1 MACRS
6 LSFCGPNSQASTSCL
21 WPDARMKCTPQ
32 ASALSFLT
40 LWTCRSWLTLCE
52 RTPSQTE
59 TPHAWP
65 GSPSDRPFVVAQW
78 PGLEP
83 VRCRW
88 KHRTGS
94 MFLLDRVIH
103 VSGDSARDDHALA
116 GRGARL
122 ALVTSSPLDS
132 VSRDLFRYACQRRL

>member
-1 MACRS
+1 MAR
-6 LSFCGPNSQASTSCL
+6 F
-21 WPDARMKCTPQ
+21 
-32 ASALSFLT
+32 
-40 LWTCRSWLTLCE
+40 
-52 RTPSQTE
+52 
-59 TPHAWP
+59 
-65 GSPSDRPFVVAQW
+65 PSDRPFVVAQW

-103 VSGDSARDDHALA
+103 VSGDSACDDHALA

-132 VSRDLFRYACQRRL
+132 VSRDLFRYACQRRLDRMWRSVPSRRCCSAKRFTARCIGRSDLSGTIVVIHVESLPTGAST